1 MRQKIIIE
9 AKTWLGTHFHHQG
22 RVKISTTPHGGC
34 DCIGLV
40 IGVAIALNLQSKT
53 GKLLADYDNHN
64 YSNMPDGD
72 NLRHQ
77 LSQHLLEK
85 GNNIANAQSGDIAL
99 FSFVKNPQHLAF
111 FDKQADQLFIIHAYS
126 VVGKVCYHR
135 LDSKWQQRLV
145 QIYSFQET
153 L

>member
-9 AKTWLGTHFHHQG
+9 AKSWLGTSFHHQG
-22 RVKISTTPHGGC
+22 RVKISATHHGGC

-40 IGVAIALNLQSKT
+40 IGVASQLNLYSKT
-53 GKLLADYDNHN
+53 GKPIVDCDQLN
-64 YSNMPDGD
+64 YSNIPEGD
-72 NLRHQ
+72 NLRQQ

-85 GNNIANAQSGDIAL
+85 GDNIAHAKTGDIVL
-99 FSFVKNPQHLAF
+99 FSFAKNPQHLAII
-111 FDKQADQLFIIHAYS
+111 DKQKDELLIIHAYS

-135 LDSKWQQRLV
+135 LDSKWQERLV
-145 QIYSFQET
+145 QIYSFA